1 MVELIKVGKSYPPNI
16 QALSGVS
23 LSIKKGELVFLTGRS
38 GAGKTTLLRLLCGIE
53 KTSNGLIEIDRLD
66 LNRLSIRQIQA
77 LRRRTGMAYQDFK
90 LLPDQT
96 VAGNIA
102 MSMEVCY
109 RNKSFINKQIKML
122 LEQLGIR
129 DKINKKASQ
138 LSRGEQQ
145 RVTIAR
151 ALANNPELV
160 LADEP
165 TGNLDAETSAK
176 VMELFHR
183 HQQRGATI
191 LIASHDITIMNSDH
205 GHRIVEL
212 RNGRVINDTGTSIP
226 KRLADKS

>member
-1 MVELIKVGKSYPPNI
+1 MVELIKVGKSYSPNV
-16 QALSGVS
+16 QALTGVS

-53 KTSNGLIEIDRLD
+53 KPSNGLVEIDSLD
-66 LNRLSIRQIQA
+66 LNRLSNQQLQQ

-90 LLPDQT
+90 LLPERS

-102 MSMEVCY
+102 MSMEVSY
-109 RNKSFINKQIKML
+109 RKKTFIRRQIRML
-122 LEQLGIR
+122 LDQLDLK
-129 DKINKKASQ
+129 DKMNKKAGN

-145 RVTIAR
+145 RVALAR

-165 TGNLDAETSAK
+165 TGSLDPATSAK
-176 VMELFHR
+176 VMELFHL

-191 LIASHDITIMNSDH
+191 LIASHDAAIMDGEH
-205 GHRIVEL
+205 EHRIVEL
-212 RNGRVINDTGTSIP
+212 QNGSIINDTDTP
-226 KRLADKS
+226 KRFSGEMS